1 VITSFLRHLTLAAL
15 LAAALPARAGEGF
28 STANVQLLQAF
39 DLRDP
44 VNGQIS
50 PEGDITTATFNYF
63 TTWNLGDLNMFVD
76 FSRAR
81 GHYTNPFTGGNDGD
95 AKVYGEIQP
104 RIGLAKAFGLKVPL
118 FRDLGPAAELN
129 AGNDF
134 YAYLAGVGG
143 DLALPG
149 PYLAGVNLY
158 YRYDKFAGNGWQATV
173 YWGVPFSLGPVPLKL
188 AGFAD
193 FAKAL
198 DAQGHADLDVVTQ
211 PQLLVDVG
219 SFLGKAD
226 RVWVGTEYYVHLN
239 PAKDTQAVQAMVQ
252 WTLR

>member
-1 VITSFLRHLTLAAL
+1 MRTSLLRLTLAAS
-15 LAAALPARAGEGF
+15 LAATTLTARADGF

-50 PEGDITTATFNYF
+50 PEGDITTLTFNYF
-63 TTWNLGDLNMFVD
+63 TTWNYGDLNMFVD

-81 GHYTNPFTGGNDGD
+81 GHFGSADGTVNDGD
-95 AKVYGEIQP
+95 AKIYGEVQP
-104 RIGLAKAFGLKVPL
+104 RVGLGKVFGLKVPG
-118 FRDLGPAAELN
+118 FRDFGPAGELN
-129 AGNDF
+129 AGNNF

-143 DLALPG
+143 DFALPG
-149 PYLAGVNLY
+149 PYLAGLNVY
-158 YRYDKFAGNGWQATV
+158 YRYDKFVGDGWQATV
-173 YWGVPFSLGPVPLKL
+173 YWGVPFKVGPVPFKL

-198 DAQGHADLDVVTQ
+198 DANGDTDLDLVTQ

-219 SFLGKAD
+219 SLLLKKSD
-226 RVWVGTEYYVHLN
+226 RLWVGTEYYVHLN
-239 PAKDTQAVQAMVQ
+239 PAKDTQSVQAMVQ